1 MPTVSCE
8 SNHSRIRVI
17 EQFDLLGLL
26 GAALIGLA
34 LGMLGSGGSVLT
46 VPVLVFL
53 FQQEPKMAITGSL
66 LVVGT
71 IALIG
76 AALHARRQRP
86 DLTILLLFA
95 PTGMLGSWLGA
106 TASATV
112 SGAVQL
118 QTLAAAM
125 IVAAALMIRPPSSM
139 QRTQSVQPTAR
150 RPATYVYLSL
160 LGLATGAMTGF
171 VGVGGGFLIVPALV
185 IGAAL
190 PMHRA
195 VATSLVLIS
204 LNAYTGFWEQWSF
217 HKSSVASLDLATLGL
232 VTAMGVAGL
241 LVGERVAGALS
252 QTKLRQIFGFLL
264 IVLAALLVW
273 NSLQQH

>member
-1 MPTVSCE
+1 
-8 SNHSRIRVI
+8 
-17 EQFDLLGLL
+17 
-26 GAALIGLA
+26 
-34 LGMLGSGGSVLT
+34 MLGSRL
-46 VPVLVFL
+46 
-53 FQQEPKMAITGSL
+53 
-66 LVVGT
+66 
-71 IALIG
+71 
-76 AALHARRQRP
+76 R
-86 DLTILLLFA
+86 
-95 PTGMLGSWLGA
+95 A
-106 TASATV
+106 TASAMV

-125 IVAAALMIRPPSSM
+125 IVAAALMIRPPLSM
-139 QRTQSVQPTAR
+139 QRVQIAQPTAR
-150 RPATYVYLSL
+150 QPATYVYLSL

-171 VGVGGGFLIVPALV
+171 VGVGGGFLIVPALA

-190 PMHRA
+190 PMQRA

-232 VTAMGVAGL
+232 VTAMGIAGL
-241 LVGERVAGALS
+241 LVGERVAGRLS

-264 IVLAALLVW
+264 IVLAALLLW

>member
-1 MPTVSCE
+1 
-8 SNHSRIRVI
+8 
-17 EQFDLLGLL
+17 
-26 GAALIGLA
+26 
-34 LGMLGSGGSVLT
+34 MLGSGGSVLT

-53 FQQEPKMAITGSL
+53 FNQEPKMAITGSL

-106 TASATV
+106 AASVTV
-112 SGAVQL
+112 SGGTQL
-118 QTLAAAM
+118 QTLAAVM
-125 IVAAALMIRPPSSM
+125 SVAAILMIRPPSSM
-139 QRTQSVQPTAR
+139 QTAQSAQPTPR
-150 RPATYVYLSL
+150 RPTTYVYLAI
-160 LGLATGAMTGF
+160 LGLATGALTGF

-217 HKSSVASLDLATLGL
+217 HRSSVASLDLATLGF
-232 VTAMGVAGL
+232 VTGMGIAGL
-241 LVGERVAGALS
+241 LFGERVAGRLS
-252 QTKLRQIFGFLL
+252 QTKLRQIFGLLL
-264 IVLAALLVW
+264 IVLAALLGW